1 VWLVVLLLVAMALGA
16 CLVYT
21 RARRQSDSPLPFMRE
36 PQRDVFRPAA
46 EFGRARA
53 AHRTAAPDASAPRH
67 QDIGVPASR
76 ANSSETWDPFK
87 AKGRPRTEQD
97 VTYRARVSV
106 DIGAGPKWDPFNHQ
120 ESRSQRAR
128 AARERV
134 WLSNEPD
141 YYLMLRIEPGATDDQ
156 IEQAYRGVV
165 AVNHPDKFFDD
176 PGKREQAER
185 QLKELNAA
193 MQVLRNP
200 SRRALY
206 DAKRRV

>member
-1 VWLVVLLLVAMALGA
+1 VWLIVLLLVAMALGA
-16 CLVYT
+16 CLAHT
-21 RARRQSDSPLPFMRE
+21 RARRQSDSPLPFMRD
-36 PQRDVFRPAA
+36 PQRDFFRPAA
-46 EFGRARA
+46 ESGRARVA
-53 AHRTAAPDASAPRH
+53 PRTAAPDTSIPRH
-67 QDIGVPASR
+67 QDIGVPSSR
-76 ANSSETWDPFK
+76 ATSTESWDPFK
-87 AKGRPRTEQD
+87 AKRRQRTEQD
-97 VTYRARVSV
+97 VTYRARVSA
-106 DIGAGPKWDPFNHQ
+106 DIGTGPKWDPFNHQ

-134 WLSNEPD
+134 WLSSEPD
-141 YYLMLRIEPGATDDQ
+141 YYHMLRIEPGATDDQ

-165 AVNHPDKFFDD
+165 AINHPDKFFDD
-176 PGKREQAER
+176 PGKRERAEQ